1 MNSENLVARLE
12 NIFGNIRVELRE
24 EKVYIID

>member
-12 NIFGNIRVELRE
+12 SIFGSIRVELRE